1 VLIQLVRLEAE
12 DHCTEL
18 RASDHDNDHKFGQA
32 TDEIQES
39 LETLKQQQ
47 LDLKPVAREAHE
59 DANTPFAEDEA
70 EKAVAV
76 DRVEE

>member
-1 VLIQLVRLEAE
+1 
-12 DHCTEL
+12 
-18 RASDHDNDHKFGQA
+18 
-32 TDEIQES
+32 

-59 DANTPFAEDEA
+59 DANTPLAEDEA